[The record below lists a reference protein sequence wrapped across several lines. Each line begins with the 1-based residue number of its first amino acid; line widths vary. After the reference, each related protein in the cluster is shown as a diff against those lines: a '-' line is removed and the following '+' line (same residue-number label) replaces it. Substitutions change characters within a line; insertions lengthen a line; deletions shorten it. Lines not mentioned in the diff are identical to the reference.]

1 MIDIN
6 DAKVVVMDEDDF
18 EKLVKVDNDIF
29 DNWRLLIDKDGN
41 TYMLVDEQGA
51 KPNTMEEARDYDWTD
66 MVEWA
71 EL

>member
-6 DAKVVVMDEDDF
+6 DAKVVVMDEDVC

-29 DNWRLLIDKDGN
+29 DDWRLLIDKDGN

-51 KPNTMEEARDYDWTD
+51 KPNTLEEARDYDWID

-71 EL
+71 GL